1 MRFCRLLV
9 KGGVWGC
16 QTKRTS
22 IWSEAQ
28 ALYEREAREVDL
40 QQPANLVK
48 PPTYVP
54 LLQWIRLE
62 LERAED
68 EDEYDDVFDEVEDLL
83 LFDCDSGFGSPRID
97 FATQFDAGWAL
108 IEDLQTLAP
117 FVGAPLRHR
126 FADEDIIDGAGF
138 PESLDTSS
146 PLRLLDFPGWQF
158 FDRSEVDSMLGAVR
172 EALEQEKEILY
183 EDEWTELA
191 AVWKT
196 KNYDYALY
204 WWVI

>member
-1 MRFCRLLV
+1 MSNQTNVYLV
-9 KGGVWGC
+9 
-16 QTKRTS
+16 
-22 IWSEAQ
+22 EAQ
-28 ALYEREAREVDL
+28 ALYERDAREVDL

-48 PPTYVP
+48 PPTYMP
-54 LLQWIRLE
+54 LLQWIKLE
-62 LERAED
+62 LERTED
-68 EDEYDDVFDEVEDLL
+68 EDAYDDAFDEVEDLL
-83 LFDCDSGFGSPRID
+83 LFDGASGFGSPGID

-117 FVGAPLRHR
+117 FVGVPPRHR
-126 FADEDIIDGAGF
+126 LADEDIIDGAGF

-183 EDEWTELA
+183 EDEWRELA
-191 AVWKT
+191 ADWKT
-196 KNYDYALY
+196 KNYDFALY

>member
-1 MRFCRLLV
+1 MSNQTNVYLV
-9 KGGVWGC
+9 
-16 QTKRTS
+16 
-22 IWSEAQ
+22 EAQ
-28 ALYEREAREVDL
+28 ALYERDAREVDL
-40 QQPANLVK
+40 EQPAYFVK
-48 PPTYVP
+48 PPTYMP

-68 EDEYDDVFDEVEDLL
+68 EDEYDDALDDVEDLL
-83 LFDCDSGFGSPRID
+83 LFDGDSGFGSPAID

-108 IEDLQTLAP
+108 IEDLQMLAP
-117 FVGAPLRHR
+117 FVGTPLRHR
-126 FADEDIIDGAGF
+126 LADEDIIDGAGF

-158 FDRSEVDSMLGAVR
+158 FDRTEVDSMLGAVH

-183 EDEWTELA
+183 EDEWREFA
-191 AVWKT
+191 ADWKK
-196 KNYDYALY
+196 KNYDFALY

>member
-1 MRFCRLLV
+1 MSNQTNVYLV
-9 KGGVWGC
+9 
-16 QTKRTS
+16 
-22 IWSEAQ
+22 EAQ
-28 ALYEREAREVDL
+28 ALYERDAREVYL

-48 PPTYVP
+48 PPTFIP
-54 LLQWIRLE
+54 LLQWIKLE

-68 EDEYDDVFDEVEDLL
+68 EDEYDDAFDEVEDLL
-83 LFDCDSGFGSPRID
+83 LFDGDSGFGSPAID

-126 FADEDIIDGAGF
+126 LADEDIIDGAGF

-172 EALEQEKEILY
+172 EALDQEKEILY
-183 EDEWTELA
+183 EEEWRELA
-191 AVWKT
+191 ADWKT
-196 KNYDYALY
+196 KNYDFALY